1 LLIAVSLA
9 EGKDG
14 GGEGGRR
21 LWQYSAEAMQW
32 LARLC
37 WMSTDVTRIALA
49 RGARRTDHEC
59 WSWEGV
65 KMRTLPG
72 WGLLAMLLATSAAAQ
87 TQVYKCTDGGRAL
100 YQQTPCQGQAEWRW
114 EVPAEQS
121 LPRGSAPLTAEAA
134 PTGNGGRRPTR
145 RSGRAQ
151 GALIPI
157 SADAA
162 ACARARRMRTEALAR
177 TRRAD
182 FVQRRQWDDAV
193 FEACR

>member
-1 LLIAVSLA
+1 
-9 EGKDG
+9 
-14 GGEGGRR
+14 
-21 LWQYSAEAMQW
+21 
-32 LARLC
+32 
-37 WMSTDVTRIALA
+37 
-49 RGARRTDHEC
+49 
-59 WSWEGV
+59 
-65 KMRTLPG
+65 MRTLPG

-121 LPRGSAPLTAEAA
+121 LPRGSAPLTAEATR
-134 PTGNGGRRPTR
+134 TGTGGRRAVR
-145 RSGRAQ
+145 RSGGAQ
-151 GALIPI
+151 GASIPI

-162 ACARARRMRTEALAR
+162 ACARARRLRTEALAR